1 MSARSGPPPS
11 GDIRPYEFP
20 EVVRRR
26 LGNGMSVRVAPKVSF
41 PLVTAMVV
49 LKAGETASPGGR
61 AGLAS
66 LTADA
71 LEGGTRSLPER
82 ELARSMA
89 EIGASFGAATGWDSS
104 TVAVSCLAEYLPRA
118 LELLAGMVRAPAF
131 EVAGFDRRKAQRL
144 AAARQRLM
152 NPAALASD
160 AHARFMYREGDTY
173 ARPAGG
179 TAASL
184 EGIRVADA
192 RAFAAEFHGAGA
204 ATLVLVGD
212 VEPDEAVASAE
223 RFLGGWEPG
232 SAVVPDPRAGPR
244 VRERTFHVVDR
255 PGAVQSE
262 VRVGHPGIARAAP
275 DYLPLRI
282 ANLVLGGSFSSRLNL
297 NLRERHGYTYGVR
310 SSFAARKG
318 PGPFAVS
325 AAVETGVTGAA
336 VAEVLRE
343 IERMAEQGPTAEEV
357 ESATGYLAGVFP
369 LRLETTGQLASRIAG
384 AVVHD
389 LPPDY
394 DRRYRDRVRAVTHE
408 EAAQAAHRRLRPGEL
423 CVVAAGDAEVVAPQL
438 EALNAGPVEVHRERG
453 VDGGPTDGGGAVEGG
468 EGAVR

>member
-1 MSARSGPPPS
+1 MTARSGPPPP

-49 LKAGETASPGGR
+49 LKAGETASPAGQ

-71 LEGGTRSLPER
+71 LEGGTQTLPER
-82 ELARSMA
+82 RLARRMA
-89 EIGASFGAATGWDSS
+89 EIGASFGAATGWDSA
-104 TVAVSCLAEYLPRA
+104 TVAVSCLAEHLPRA
-118 LELLAGMVRAPAF
+118 MELLAGMVRAPAF
-131 EVAGFDRRKAQRL
+131 ETTGFDRRKAQRL

-184 EGIRVADA
+184 EGIRAPDA
-192 RAFAAEFHGAGA
+192 RAFAAKFHGASA

-212 VEPDEAVASAE
+212 VEPDEAVACAE

-232 SAVVPDPRAGPR
+232 AAVVPDPRAGPR

-275 DYLPLRI
+275 DYLPLRV
-282 ANLVLGGSFSSRLNL
+282 ANLILGGSFSSRLNL
-297 NLRERHGYTYGVR
+297 NLRERNGYTYGVR

-343 IERMAEQGPTAEEV
+343 IKHMAEEGPTAEEMK
-357 ESATGYLAGVFP
+357 SATGYLAGVFP

-384 AVVHD
+384 SVVHD
-389 LPPDY
+389 LPADY
-394 DRRYRDRVRAVTHE
+394 DRRYRDRVRAVTRE
-408 EAAQAAHRRLRPGEL
+408 EAAQAARQRLRPGEL
-423 CVVAAGDAEVVAPQL
+423 CVVAAGDAEAVAPQF

-453 VDGGPTDGGGAVEGG
+453 ADGGVAGSS
-468 EGAVR
+468 R